1 MRGIADTGYLVAFG
15 NRRDSHHSWAV
26 EIANRLTEPLLT
38 CEAVLS
44 ETSFHLGNAKLVMSF
59 IEEGLVNPVFQMTD
73 HILRLK
79 ELATRYSDRNPDL
92 ADLCLI
98 VLSEMNPK
106 IPVLTTDLKDFRVY
120 KRGRRETIPLIHPPQ
135 LH

>member
-1 MRGIADTGYLVAFG
+1 
-15 NRRDSHHSWAV
+15 
-26 EIANRLTEPLLT
+26 
-38 CEAVLS
+38 
-44 ETSFHLGNAKLVMSF
+44 MSF
-59 IEEGLVNPVFQMTD
+59 IEEGMVHSVLQMTD

-79 ELATRYSDRNPDL
+79 ELATRYSEKNPGL

-120 KRGRRETIPLIHPPQ
+120 K
-135 LH
+135 